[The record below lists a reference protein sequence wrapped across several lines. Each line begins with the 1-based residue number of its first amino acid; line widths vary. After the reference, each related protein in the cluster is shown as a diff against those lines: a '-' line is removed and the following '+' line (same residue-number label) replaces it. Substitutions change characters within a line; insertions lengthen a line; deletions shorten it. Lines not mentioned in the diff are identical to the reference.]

1 MKKTFLKES
10 DPAKFRFAGI
20 LSALLTIVATLSL
33 SVSAQIT
40 TGSLRGTV
48 KDQTGAVIGGAIVKI
63 TNTETGKSIEST
75 ANGEGFYRITN
86 ILPGEKYEVEIS
98 APNFGKK
105 LFSQVIIRL
114 GQESE
119 LNVDLSAS
127 AAGET
132 IQVTAD
138 APLIQQSE
146 AQLSNT
152 FNNKQITQLPFA
164 GSIDNLVLLTPG
176 VATPGDTD
184 FANGTG
190 ISANGNRGRS
200 NNFQL
205 DGQDNNDNSVA
216 GPSLT
221 LTNQEAVG
229 ELQVVT
235 NTFSAQ
241 FGRNAGAQVNT
252 ITKSGTNQFHG
263 SGFYF
268 LQNSRLNARDNQ
280 EERQQATFQQLNN
293 LGITS
298 LGGLAR
304 RERNPFTNNRAG
316 FALGGPIIKNKMFFF
331 VTYQYTSTRGE
342 MTTDN
347 IGTNQLILS
356 AAGAQFLNQRFGNPA
371 TAQIAS
377 NGIGGGPASVAG
389 LGTFILTPPVVDTN
403 GDGIGDTFVYGP
415 NNPFGNPV
423 TPGFLAPLLV
433 TNRSASDPTRV
444 VVFGG
449 EGLRLYK
456 SDNTNNQVIGRYDW
470 NITDRDTLTA
480 RYIFDNDE
488 NPGAA
493 TGRILAGAAFAV
505 PSRNN
510 NLGVTYTRIL
520 TPRIS
525 NEFRFNFSR
534 LNVSF
539 GDTNSRPG
547 PEISFNGTR
556 NEFSDLSSTF
566 GTQNNL
572 PQSRKVDVYQVQDNL
587 STTIGN
593 HSLKF
598 GGDVRF
604 QRVTNFFLPNFL
616 GTYRFGSG
624 GTIPA
629 NTFFTYGTN
638 GTDGVARTGS
648 AFAFENLA
656 LARPNRI
663 NFALGN
669 PSIQTEQND
678 YFFYLQDDWKI
689 RPNLTLNLGV
699 RYEVSTQPFNPIVEK
714 VVQRESNPA
723 TAIFPTTF
731 PLEYRTP
738 AKVNSDTN
746 NISPRLGFAWS
757 PNLPFGGE
765 RFRNG
770 RTVIRGSFGT
780 AYDPSFF
787 NIVLNTVTAAPYA
800 GVGSLTIASANLGNP
815 SFPFLPSTAAQ
826 LATTPGTNGGDPR
839 LFSQTRVDNFR
850 SPYTI
855 SYGLGIQQEI
865 FKNNVFEVR
874 YVGNRFIGQ
883 FQTING
889 NPDLRFLA
897 RAGQFISGNPGLFTN
912 GNVSPGATAAN
923 NFSNRPGLTG
933 DGRLNPDFG
942 PTRTRINGAQ
952 GSYHGL
958 QMRYDSRIGNDLTLT
973 VNYTFSK
980 TLDNASEIFASGGG
994 GQSVAVAQNDFDRVK
1009 GEYGLSA
1016 FHQAHVMTAFFNYS
1030 LPFFKEQKGIVG
1042 HTLGGWQ
1049 VNGIVTLGSGRAF
1062 NPQNFFAAKDPNFT
1076 FTSGE
1081 LRPFA
1086 GSPNAPSTTIAF
1098 GSRAASL
1105 LLGDGSAPV
1114 GSFVVYNTA
1123 RPGSAGTVV
1132 SAAQVGNAARYIYND
1147 FGLFSQFGISLTD
1160 LEGFTKFRT
1169 PYGDVGRNSV
1179 LGPNT
1184 YNANFS
1190 VFKTTKITENYKV
1203 EFRAEFF
1210 NLFNRRNYGIPDIV
1224 TEDAFNGTAVSTF
1237 LNPGLS
1243 LTGSSRTVRFAL
1255 RFLF

>member
-1 MKKTFLKES
+1 MQGSPLKPDS
-10 DPAKFRFAGI
+10 GALLRRTVLAI
-20 LSALLTIVATLSL
+20 LSLAFCLGAVVTGQ
-33 SVSAQIT
+33 AQIT
-40 TGSLRGTV
+40 TGSVRGTV
-48 KDQTGAVIGGAIVKI
+48 KDQTGAVIGGATVKI
-63 TNTETGKSIEST
+63 TNTETGKSSEST
-75 ANGEGFYRITN
+75 TNGDGFFRITN
-86 ILPGEKYEVEIS
+86 LLPAETYQVDVS
-98 APNFGKK
+98 APNFTTKQYAK
-105 LFSQVIIRL
+105 FIVRL

-127 AAGET
+127 GAGET
-132 IQVTAD
+132 VQVTAE

-146 AQLSNT
+146 TQLSNT
-152 FNNKQITQLPFA
+152 FNNKQITQLPFN

-184 FANGTG
+184 FANGVG

-200 NNFQL
+200 NNFQI

-252 ITKSGTNQFHG
+252 ITKSGTNDFHG
-263 SGFYF
+263 SVFYF

-280 EERQQATFQQLNN
+280 EERQQATFQQLNT

-298 LGGLAR
+298 LAGLAK
-304 RERNPFTNNRAG
+304 RERNPFTNNRTG

-342 MTTDN
+342 ATTDN
-347 IGTNQLILS
+347 IGTNQLIIS
-356 AAGAQFLNQRFGNPA
+356 DAGAQFLNQRFGNAA

-377 NGIGGGPASVAG
+377 SGIGGGPASVTG
-389 LGTFILTPPVVDTN
+389 LGTFILTPPVIDTN

-433 TNRSASDPTRV
+433 TTRAANDPTRV

-449 EGLRLYK
+449 EGLRLFK
-456 SDNTNNQVIGRYDW
+456 TNNTNHQVIGRYDW

-480 RYIFDNDE
+480 RYIFDDTDF
-488 NPGAA
+488 PGAA

-520 TPRIS
+520 TPRLT

-534 LNVSF
+534 LDVSF
-539 GDTNSRPG
+539 GDTSTRPG

-556 NEFSDLSSTF
+556 NEFFDSSLTF
-566 GTQNNL
+566 GTANNL
-572 PQSRKVDVYQVQDNL
+572 PQSRKVDVYQLQDNL
-587 STTIGN
+587 ATTIGN

-598 GGDVRF
+598 GTDIRL
-604 QRVTNFFLPNFL
+604 QRVSNFFLPNFL

-629 NTFFTYGTN
+629 NTFFFYGTN
-638 GTDGVARTGS
+638 GTDGDPRAGS

-656 LARPNRI
+656 LGRPNRI

-669 PSIQTEQND
+669 PAIKTEQND
-678 YFFYLQDDWKI
+678 YFFYLQDDWKV

-699 RYEVSTQPFNPIVEK
+699 RYEVSTQPFNPIVEG
-714 VVQRESNPA
+714 VVRRESNPS

-746 NISPRLGFAWS
+746 NIAPRLGFAWS

-770 RTVIRGSFGT
+770 RTVLRGSFGM

-800 GVGSLTIASANLGNP
+800 GVGSLTISNANLGNP
-815 SFPFLPSTAAQ
+815 AFPFLPSTPAQ

-850 SPYTI
+850 SPYTV

-865 FKNNVFEVR
+865 FKNNVFEIR

-897 RAGQFISGNPGLFTN
+897 RAGQFLSGNPGLFTN
-912 GNVSPGATAAN
+912 GLVAPGANAGN
-923 NFSNRPGLTG
+923 NFSNRPGTLG
-933 DGRLNPDFG
+933 DGRVNPDFG
-942 PTRTRINGAQ
+942 PTRTRINGAM

-994 GQSVAVAQNDFDRVK
+994 GQAVAVAQNDFDRVK

-1030 LPFFKEQKGIVG
+1030 LPFFREQKGFIG

-1049 VNGIVTLGSGRAF
+1049 VNSIITLGSGRAF

-1086 GSPNAPSTTIAF
+1086 GSAGAPSTTIAF
-1098 GSRAASL
+1098 GSTAASF
-1105 LLGDGSAPV
+1105 LLGDSSAPA
-1114 GSFVVYNTA
+1114 GSFVVYDTA

-1132 SAAQVGNAARYIYND
+1132 SADQVTTAARFIYND
-1147 FGLFSQFGISLTD
+1147 FGLASQFGVPFAA
-1160 LEGFTKFRT
+1160 LEAFNKFRT
-1169 PYGDVGRNSV
+1169 PYGNVGRNSV

-1184 YNANFS
+1184 YNVNFS
-1190 VFKTTKITENYKV
+1190 VFKSTNITEKYKV

-1210 NLFNRRNYGIPDIV
+1210 TLFNRRNYGIPDTI
-1224 TEDAFNGTAVSTF
+1224 TEDAFNGTAVSTY

-1243 LTGSSRTVRFAL
+1243 LTGSSRTVRFGL

>member
-1 MKKTFLKES
+1 MTKEFLKETGL
-10 DPAKFRFAGI
+10 AKFRFVGF
-20 LSALLTIVATLSL
+20 LFALLTIVATLSL

-40 TGSLRGTV
+40 TGSIRGTV
-48 KDQTGAVIGGAIVKI
+48 KDQTGAVISGATVKV
-63 TNTETGKSIEST
+63 TNTETGKTTEST
-75 ANGEGFYRITN
+75 TNAEGFYRITN
-86 ILPGEKYEVEIS
+86 ILPGEKYEVEVS

-105 LFSQVIIRL
+105 LYSQYIIRL

-119 LNVDLSAS
+119 LNIDLSAS
-127 AAGET
+127 AGGET

-184 FANGTG
+184 FANGVG

-200 NNFQL
+200 NNFQI

-241 FGRNAGAQVNT
+241 FGRNSGAQVNT

-268 LQNSRLNARDNQ
+268 LQNSALNTRNNQ
-280 EERQQATFQQLNN
+280 EERQQASLRS
-293 LGITS
+293 LVASGVTS
-298 LGGLAR
+298 LTGLAN
-304 RERNPFTNNRAG
+304 REKDPFTNNRAG
-316 FALGGPIIKNKMFFF
+316 FSIGGPIIKDKMFFF

-342 MTTDN
+342 STTNN
-347 IGTNQLILS
+347 IGSGNLIFSAAGSQFLDQRFGTPTTNQLVS
-356 AAGAQFLNQRFGNPA
+356 
-371 TAQIAS
+371 TAV
-377 NGIGGGPASVAG
+377 GGGPATVQG
-389 LGTFILTPPVVDTN
+389 LGTLILLPQLDGNTFLYTN
-403 GDGIGDTFVYGP
+403 
-415 NNPFGNPV
+415 
-423 TPGFLAPLLV
+423 TPGNLTPLLV
-433 TNRSASDPTRV
+433 TTRSATDPTRV
-444 VVFGG
+444 VVYGG
-449 EGLRLYK
+449 EALRVFR
-456 SDNTNNQVIGRYDW
+456 SDNTDHQVIGRYDW
-470 NITDRDTLTA
+470 NVTDHDTVTA
-480 RYIFDNDE
+480 RYIFDDADF
-488 NPGAA
+488 PGAA
-493 TGRILAGAAFAV
+493 TGRVLAGAAFAV

-510 NLGVTYTRIL
+510 NLGVSYTRIL
-520 TPRIS
+520 TPRIT
-525 NEFRFNFSR
+525 NEARFNFSR
-534 LNVSF
+534 LNVTF
-539 GDTNSRPG
+539 GDTNSRPL

-556 NEFSDLSSTF
+556 SIAPFGGLSTTF

-572 PQSRKVDVYQVQDNL
+572 PQSRKVDVYQIQDNL
-587 STTIGN
+587 STTLGN
-593 HSLKF
+593 HSLRF
-598 GGDVRF
+598 GTDIRF

-624 GTIPA
+624 GAVPA
-629 NTFFTYGTN
+629 NTFFNFGTN
-638 GTDGVARTGS
+638 GTDGTARTT
-648 AFAFENLA
+648 ATAFENFV

-669 PSIQTEQND
+669 PLIKTEQND

-699 RYEVSTQPFNPIVEK
+699 RYEVSTQPFNPIVES
-714 VVQRESNPA
+714 VVARESNPA
-723 TAIFPTTF
+723 TAIFSTAF

-738 AKVNSDTN
+738 TKVNSDTN

-800 GVGSLTIASANLGNP
+800 GVGSLVIPTASLGTP
-815 SFPFLPSTAAQ
+815 SYPFLPSTPAQ

-865 FKNNVFEVR
+865 FKNNVFEIR
-874 YVGNRFIGQ
+874 YVGNRFVGQ

-897 RAGQFISGNPGLFTN
+897 RAGQFLSGNPGLFTN

-923 NFSNRPGLTG
+923 NFSNRPGLSG

-942 PTRTRINGAQ
+942 PTRTRINGTQ

-973 VNYTFSK
+973 INYTFSK
-980 TLDNASEIFASGGG
+980 TVDNASEIFGTGGG
-994 GQSVAVAQNDFDRVK
+994 GQVTAIAQNDFDRVK
-1009 GEYGLSA
+1009 GEKGLSA
-1016 FHQAHVMTAFFNYS
+1016 FHQANVMTAFFNYS
-1030 LPFFKEQKGIVG
+1030 MPFFRDQKGWVG
-1042 HTLGGWQ
+1042 RVLGGYQ
-1049 VNGIVTLGSGRAF
+1049 FNSIIVLGSGRPF
-1062 NPQNFFAAKDPNFT
+1062 NPQNFFAAKDPAFT
-1076 FTSGE
+1076 FATGE

-1086 GSPNAPSTTIAF
+1086 GNASAPSTTIAF
-1098 GSRAASL
+1098 GSTAAGAL
-1105 LLGDGSAPV
+1105 FGDASAPA
-1114 GSFVVYNTA
+1114 GSYVVYNTA
-1123 RPGSAGTVV
+1123 QPGSAGTVV
-1132 SAAQVGNAARYIYND
+1132 SAAQVGSAARYIYND
-1147 FGLFSQFGISLTD
+1147 FGLFTQFGIPLSA
-1160 LEGFTKFRT
+1160 LEAFNQFRT
-1169 PYGDVGRNSV
+1169 PYGNVGRNSAI
-1179 LGPNT
+1179 GPNT
-1184 YNANFS
+1184 YNVNFS
-1190 VFKTTKITENYKV
+1190 IFKTTNINEKYKL

-1210 NLFNRRNYGIPDIV
+1210 NLFNRRNFGIPDIV
-1224 TEDAFNGTAVSTF
+1224 TEDAFTGSEVGTY

-1243 LTGSSRTVRFAL
+1243 LTGSSRTMRFAL